1 MLVKEGAYPKIFK
14 MTTSQFFRK
23 ETENPVV
30 KWVRDS
36 DTSQKENNPNSQQ
49 TPERC

>member
-1 MLVKEGAYPKIFK
+1 

-30 KWVRDS
+30 KEVRDS
-36 DTSQKENNPNSQQ
+36 DASQKENIQIANRSQKDVKLH
-49 TPERC
+49 